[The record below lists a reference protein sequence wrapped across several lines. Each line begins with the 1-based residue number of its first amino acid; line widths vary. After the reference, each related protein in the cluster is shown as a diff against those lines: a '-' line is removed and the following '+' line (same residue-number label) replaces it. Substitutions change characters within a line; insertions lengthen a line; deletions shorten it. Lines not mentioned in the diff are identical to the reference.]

1 MHPAAK
7 RKLKIRSRGVG
18 CQAGGVMAD
27 RYRAPNKHRGSN
39 NLYELE
45 TSAGDRDKEKTV
57 RTLICRAKLALL
69 TMASLSTAPQAE
81 TGSIRVVFTKAG
93 FIAGVWGGQGIL
105 TH

>member
-1 MHPAAK
+1 MSW
-7 RKLKIRSRGVG
+7 KLQEIEMMKNRPRTI
-18 CQAGGVMAD
+18 
-27 RYRAPNKHRGSN
+27 
-39 NLYELE
+39 
-45 TSAGDRDKEKTV
+45 

-93 FIAGVWGGQGIL
+93 FIAGVGGGQGIL